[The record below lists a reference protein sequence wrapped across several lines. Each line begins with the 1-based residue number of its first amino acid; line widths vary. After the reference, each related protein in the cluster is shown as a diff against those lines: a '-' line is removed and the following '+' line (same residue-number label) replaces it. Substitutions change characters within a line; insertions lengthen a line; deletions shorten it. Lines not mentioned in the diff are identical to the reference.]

1 LGCIFYSRGKK
12 LSGGVILDGHELSEQ
27 KRGYLKG
34 DFALFHLKDMKDMQF
49 EYHYHDFN
57 KIIIFISGSVTY
69 LIEGKAY
76 RLRPWDVLFVSSSEV
91 HKPVID
97 PTSYYERVVIWVNPG
112 FLQKHSYETDL
123 NTCFCLAR
131 ERKNNL
137 LRPDPDSANE
147 IMRLVHSLEE
157 ACKSSGFGSTILRN
171 SVFIQLL
178 VVLTRKLMGIGT
190 VGFISDIIADESVQ
204 RILDYINSNITGDL
218 SVEELASRFFL
229 SKYHLMRKFK
239 KYTGYSVHSYVL
251 QKRLLRADTLIR
263 QGVPATQACEQ
274 SGFNDYSNFLRA
286 YKRMFGESPKKRA
299 AAATG
304 KEITEYHI

>member
-1 LGCIFYSRGKK
+1 MNNY
-12 LSGGVILDGHELSEQ
+12 ELTEQ

-34 DFALFHLKDMKDMQF
+34 DFAFFHLKDMKDMQF

-76 RLRPWDVLFVSSSEV
+76 RLKPWDILFVSSSEL

-97 PTSYYERVVIWVNPG
+97 SSSLYERVVIWVNPG
-112 FLQKHSYETDL
+112 FLHKHSYDSNL
-123 NTCFCLAR
+123 ITCFNLAR

-137 LRPDPDSANE
+137 LRVDTTSIND
-147 IMRLVHSLEE
+147 IKHLVCALEE
-157 ACKSSGFGSTILRN
+157 AFKSSGFGSTILRN

-178 VVLTRKLMGIGT
+178 VILTRKLIGIST
-190 VGFISDIIADESVQ
+190 VNLTCDIIADDGIQ
-204 RILDYINSNITGDL
+204 KLLDYINSNINENL
-218 SVEELASRFFL
+218 SVEALASKFFL

-239 KYTGYSVHSYVL
+239 KNTGYSVYSYIL
-251 QKRLLRADTLIR
+251 QKRLLKADMLIR

-274 SGFNDYSNFLRA
+274 SGFNDYSSFYRA
-286 YKRMFGESPKKRA
+286 YKKMFGVSPKMRA
-299 AAATG
+299 AS
-304 KEITEYHI
+304 ENSSYINNQHV